1 MATIYANHAF
11 SILDFDLNLLQST
24 RTDWTLAADANVAY
38 RGHRYPDLYLLEW
51 ADSGNDFASLFR
63 GDGLEATAGGRLTGG
78 VVQSYSEMLWTG
90 SRYYELWG
98 MTGVSIDAAE
108 LAAAMRSQT
117 SADDDALLIETL
129 AGHDLFDLSPDA
141 DVANGF
147 AGRDTL
153 LGGGGGDVLAGG
165 AGDDQLFG
173 QAGSDDLF
181 LDPGRDL
188 LVGGSGQ
195 DWIYATGTTDISLR
209 LAVAGGQQTGFGADI
224 IRGVENAA
232 GAGGDDRLTGSGIA
246 NILRGNRGDDAL
258 VGLAGHDT
266 LDGGGGADT
275 LIGGAGRDRLVGAS
289 GADRF
294 VFRSLSEMGSSAA
307 TADEIADFKP
317 GVDVIDLRGIDAS
330 SLVDGNNAFLWLG
343 ETAIGSL
350 ARGEVSVRHLD
361 RMGTMNDVTV
371 ILIDTDDD
379 PAAEAQIRLAGLHDL
394 DAGDF
399 LF

>member
-11 SILDFDLNLLQST
+11 SILEFDLNLLQST
-24 RTDWTLAADANVAY
+24 RTDWELFADANVAY
-38 RGHRYPDLYLLEW
+38 RGQRYPDLSVLEW
-51 ADSGNDFASLFR
+51 RDSGNDFASLFR
-63 GDGLEATAGGRLTGG
+63 GDGLVATAGGRLTGG

-108 LAAAMRSQT
+108 LADAMRSPGDG
-117 SADDDALLIETL
+117 DDDALLIKTL
-129 AGHDLFDLSPDA
+129 SRNDIFHLSPDP
-141 DVANGF
+141 DVAHGF

-153 LGGGGGDVLAGG
+153 MGGGGDDVLAGG
-165 AGDDQLFG
+165 TGDDHLFG

-188 LVGGSGQ
+188 LVGGSGR

-209 LAVAGGQQTGFGADI
+209 LGVSGGQQTGFGADT

-246 NILRGNRGDDAL
+246 NVLRGNRGNDAL

-266 LDGGGGADT
+266 LDGGGGADI
-275 LIGGAGRDRLVGAS
+275 LIGGAGRDRLAGAS

-294 VFRSLSEMGSSAA
+294 VFRSLGEMGNSAS

-330 SLVDGNNAFLWLG
+330 SLADGNNAFLWRG
-343 ETAIGSL
+343 EAGIGSL
-350 ARGEVSVRHLD
+350 ARGEVSVRQLD

-371 ILIDTDDD
+371 VLIDTDDD
-379 PAAEAQIRLAGLHDL
+379 PAAEAQIRLSGLHDL
-394 DAGDF
+394 GAGDF